1 MIEKQ
6 PISVYP
12 ELRIWNF
19 LENIFEFYGITKFD
33 YVSISLLNFTNFF
46 YRFVW
51 RLSFLMTRLLISFY
65 NLTYQILNKRFF
77 FLPTPP
83 HQKNSFSIFLNV
95 IIKLNLIKRLRFFFQ
110 LIEFKKNLKVW
121 TIRIKAFNLFNQIR

>member
-46 YRFVW
+46 TDLFDDCH
-51 RLSFLMTRLLISFY
+51 FLWHVCWYPFIT
-65 NLTYQILNKRFF
+65 
-77 FLPTPP
+77 
-83 HQKNSFSIFLNV
+83 
-95 IIKLNLIKRLRFFFQ
+95 
-110 LIEFKKNLKVW
+110 
-121 TIRIKAFNLFNQIR
+121 